1 MIYEILYEERVDT
14 DIDEALDYYFPINDK
29 LSDAFLDRVEE
40 AKLKI
45 LNSPRGFEVKHKTV
59 RTVLLKQ
66 FPYHIYYIL
75 DDFKIIV
82 LAIIHAESGPE
93 KISKI

>member
-1 MIYEILYEERVDT
+1 MIYEFLYEDRVDS
-14 DIDEALDYYFPINDK
+14 DIDEALDFYFPINVE

-45 LNSPRGFEVKHKTV
+45 LNSPKVFEMIHKTI

-75 DDFKIIV
+75 DGIKIIV